1 MAGAEIHAAANPDRD
16 GYIIQPGDQL
26 AIDFYLNPE
35 FNDEVTVRPD
45 GRIALRLVGDVKA
58 AGLSPAQLAT
68 ELDKAYLTE
77 LRSPDAAVH
86 VKNMPSR
93 LVFVQGQVT
102 KPGAFPIDQGMTA
115 IQAVSEAG
123 GVTEQAGST
132 AVLIRRDAC
141 GQPRGTKVNLSK
153 ASDAGE
159 DVALMSRD
167 IIVVPRSGIANADLF
182 VKQYIQGLLPIPPY
196 FAFAGPAM

>member
-1 MAGAEIHAAANPDRD
+1 
-16 GYIIQPGDQL
+16 
-26 AIDFYLNPE
+26 
-35 FNDEVTVRPD
+35 
-45 GRIALRLVGDVKA
+45 
-58 AGLSPAQLAT
+58 
-68 ELDKAYLTE
+68 
-77 LRSPDAAVH
+77 
-86 VKNMPSR
+86 
-93 LVFVQGQVT
+93 
-102 KPGAFPIDQGMTA
+102 
-115 IQAVSEAG
+115 VSEAG

-141 GQPRGTKVNLSK
+141 GQPRGIKVNLSK